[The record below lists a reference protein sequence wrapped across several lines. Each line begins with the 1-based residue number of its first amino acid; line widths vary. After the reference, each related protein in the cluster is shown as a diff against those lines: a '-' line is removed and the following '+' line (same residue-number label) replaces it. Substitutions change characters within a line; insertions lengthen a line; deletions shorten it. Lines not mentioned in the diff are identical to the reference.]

1 VLTSPIQHRNIHP
14 PPHPLWPHPRTR
26 ETKAMSDT
34 IKQTNVEKGGEGG
47 GFYKASDLAD
57 APTGSKPKQGWQKVI
72 IQ

>member
-1 VLTSPIQHRNIHP
+1 LNKPLTRVLNIFFGSATQTGADKPYSAQKYPP

-47 GFYKASDLAD
+47 GLL
-57 APTGSKPKQGWQKVI
+57 QGT
-72 IQ
+72 